1 MGWYEAIK
9 DGINVAQQVDNIP
22 LVQSLIDAQKQILD
36 LISENTN
43 LKEEN
48 RKLSEKLEQ
57 KSSIERHSDTYITL
71 HSDEKQIKYC
81 ATCWDNSQKLVQL
94 SCDDG
99 YYGCRICK
107 NRGYYDKE
115 MYDRLQEEKINAM
128 YNNDDYPDMF

>member
-48 RKLSEKLEQ
+48 RNLSEKLEQ
-57 KSSIERHSDTYITL
+57 KSSIERYSDTYITL

-94 SCDDG
+94 SCEDG
-99 YYGCRICK
+99 YFACPVCK
-107 NRGYYDKE
+107 NRGYYDKGMHDRIQTE
-115 MYDRLQEEKINAM
+115 SINSMYSNIN
-128 YNNDDYPDMF
+128 YPNTF